1 MNTAQDPLEAVAG
14 KALEF
19 IEPGQVVGLG
29 TGRAA
34 AAFIRK
40 LGAKVR
46 GGFAIRGIP
55 TSQAS
60 EQLAREWGIPLT
72 NFAETASID
81 VAVDG
86 ADEVDPDGNLIKGLG
101 GALLREKV
109 VASSSQKFVVLV
121 GAEKK
126 VVKLGDRG
134 KLPVEIVPF
143 AFDTCRRR
151 IRELG
156 LETVVR
162 GSEGQPFV
170 TDNGNYILDCQ
181 TRGMERPEKLEE
193 ALRGIPGVVGTGLFL
208 GMADVVLIGHPDH
221 VEVLQTKKA
230 W

>member
-1 MNTAQDPLEAVAG
+1 MNAASDSLEAVAC

-19 IEPGQVVGLG
+19 IESGQVVGLG

-40 LGAKVR
+40 LGAKVQ

-60 EQLAREWGIPLT
+60 EHLAREWGIPLT

-109 VASSSQKFVVLV
+109 VASSSRKFVVLV

-126 VVKLGDRG
+126 VAKLGDRG
-134 KLPVEIVPF
+134 KLPVEVVPF

-151 IRELG
+151 ILELG

-162 GSEGQPFV
+162 GSEGQPLV
-170 TDNGNYILDCQ
+170 TDNGNFILDCL
-181 TRGMERPEKLEE
+181 TRGMECSEKLEE
-193 ALRGIPGVVGTGLFL
+193 ALRRIPGVVGTGLFL
-208 GMADVVLIGHPDH
+208 GMADVVLIGHPDY
-221 VEVLQTKKA
+221 VEVFQTKKA